1 MAISRSLISR
11 LNSLEEK
18 IARRPDRE
26 LDFSNLTPLEFDY
39 FMKWL
44 DVYGEGL
51 PVDDHVSAKIS
62 AILSKCPQLPRGV
75 QFEFPIFLALDL
87 KNYWQRKC
95 ATVDHLG
102 YGNFK
107 LEKLTL
113 PQHQRFM
120 ELNIKYGFDT
130 DTGSTR
136 NIAEMRQWEKQ
147 DYKEF
152 YHILKA
158 TLA

>member
-1 MAISRSLISR
+1 MAVSRSLISR
-11 LNSLEEK
+11 LTILEEK
-18 IARRPDRE
+18 IAKRPGRE
-26 LDFSNLTPLEFDY
+26 LDFSQLTPLEFDY
-39 FMKWL
+39 FVKWL
-44 DVYGEGL
+44 EVYAEGH
-51 PVDDHVSAKIS
+51 PVDDQVSAQIGK
-62 AILSKCPQLPRGV
+62 ILSKCPRLPRGV
-75 QFEFPIFLALDL
+75 QFEFPILLALDL

-102 YGNFK
+102 YGNFN

>member
-1 MAISRSLISR
+1 MAVSRSLISR
-11 LNSLEEK
+11 LNVLEEK
-18 IARRPDRE
+18 IARRPGRE
-26 LDFSNLTPLEFDY
+26 LDLSQLTPLEFDY

-44 DVYGEGL
+44 EVYAEGH
-51 PVDDHVSAKIS
+51 PVDDQVSAKINK
-62 AILSKCPQLPRGV
+62 ILSKCPTLPRGF

-102 YGNFK
+102 YGNFN

-113 PQHQRFM
+113 AQHQRFM
-120 ELNIKYGFDT
+120 DLNIKYGFDT

-136 NIAEMRQWEKQ
+136 NIADVGEWDNQ

-152 YHILKA
+152 YHLLKA
-158 TLA
+158 TLS